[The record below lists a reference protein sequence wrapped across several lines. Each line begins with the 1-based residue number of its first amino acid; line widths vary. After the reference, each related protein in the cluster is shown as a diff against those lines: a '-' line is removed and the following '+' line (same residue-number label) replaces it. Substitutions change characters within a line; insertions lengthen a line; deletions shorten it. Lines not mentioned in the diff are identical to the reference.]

1 MVTNGVSQIHSP
13 PREAV
18 KFLGIFLC
26 GWNVAHFVV
35 GWLLWPVFK
44 EVALGRCRSSGI
56 CIPCY
61 LVNIYQ
67 CFGGAYHLHLE
78 VAAVMATVCS
88 SKMLVTR
95 CNMWEGL
102 DLHQFCCEN
111 HISCI
116 VSPFC
121 MSTGILYSS
130 AALSLSKQSFGSF
143 SNAGSAM
150 SNLHY
155 FCSEGL
161 IHPQDFARTGS
172 LMIVYS
178 IVYVCLLQGLQT
190 KDSLQLLQL
199 LNMPGRVTRN
209 MLGGMTIWNPLLAPF
224 MTGLILG

>member
-1 MVTNGVSQIHSP
+1 
-13 PREAV
+13 
-18 KFLGIFLC
+18 
-26 GWNVAHFVV
+26 
-35 GWLLWPVFK
+35 
-44 EVALGRCRSSGI
+44 
-56 CIPCY
+56 
-61 LVNIYQ
+61 
-67 CFGGAYHLHLE
+67 
-78 VAAVMATVCS
+78 
-88 SKMLVTR
+88 
-95 CNMWEGL
+95 
-102 DLHQFCCEN
+102 
-111 HISCI
+111 
-116 VSPFC
+116 

-209 MLGGMTIWNPLLAPF
+209 MLGGMTI
-224 MTGLILG
+224 

>member
-1 MVTNGVSQIHSP
+1 
-13 PREAV
+13 
-18 KFLGIFLC
+18 
-26 GWNVAHFVV
+26 
-35 GWLLWPVFK
+35 
-44 EVALGRCRSSGI
+44 
-56 CIPCY
+56 
-61 LVNIYQ
+61 
-67 CFGGAYHLHLE
+67 
-78 VAAVMATVCS
+78 
-88 SKMLVTR
+88 
-95 CNMWEGL
+95 
-102 DLHQFCCEN
+102 
-111 HISCI
+111 
-116 VSPFC
+116 

-155 FCSEGL
+155 FCIEGL

-209 MLGGMTIWNPLLAPF
+209 MLGGMTI
-224 MTGLILG
+224 